1 LFTFLAGQAFVGDD
15 GAEAESENAEEA
27 EADDDDCP
35 QRAGGNQADPRGP
48 RSIGSARSTCS
59 STTPATPAG
68 R

>member
-1 LFTFLAGQAFVGDD
+1 LFTFLAGQAIVGDD
-15 GAEAESENAEEA
+15 GAEADRENAEV
-27 EADDDDCP
+27 EADADECP
-35 QRAGGNQADPRGP
+35 QRARGNQADPRGP